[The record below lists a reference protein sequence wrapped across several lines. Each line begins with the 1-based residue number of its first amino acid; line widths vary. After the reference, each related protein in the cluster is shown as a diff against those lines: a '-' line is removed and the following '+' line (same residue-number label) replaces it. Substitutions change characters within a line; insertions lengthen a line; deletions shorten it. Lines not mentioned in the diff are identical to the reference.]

1 MEHKNWVCVK
11 CRNKSFEIGE
21 MRVSGGFW
29 SKLFDVQN
37 NKYTAVTCNRCSY
50 TEFYKGSSSS
60 IGNVFDFL
68 AG

>member
-1 MEHKNWVCVK
+1 MEHRNWVCVK
-11 CRNKSFEIGE
+11 CGNKSFEIGE

-50 TEFYKGSSSS
+50 TEFYKSSSSS